1 MEKSANL
8 ELRIHTFPRHIVT
21 FSRKWTFDRKT
32 ELCWQRG
39 RRRARQGEKT
49 EFFFIFDF
57 FHIKTII
64 FIETVR
70 LISNEDIKKSCAL
83 CDVCGNS
90 LGIPSNKKPERIEND
105 SPSTSD

>member
-1 MEKSANL
+1 MIAKQSYVGKEGA
-8 ELRIHTFPRHIVT
+8 E
-21 FSRKWTFDRKT
+21 
-32 ELCWQRG
+32 ERG
-39 RRRARQGEKT
+39 RREKP
-49 EFFFIFDF
+49 EFFHFDF
-57 FHIKTII
+57 SYKTII

-90 LGIPSNKKPERIEND
+90 LGIPSNKKPESIKND

>member
-1 MEKSANL
+1 MIAKQSYVGKEGA
-8 ELRIHTFPRHIVT
+8 E
-21 FSRKWTFDRKT
+21 
-32 ELCWQRG
+32 ERG
-39 RRRARQGEKT
+39 RREKT
-49 EFFFIFDF
+49 EFFSY
-57 FHIKTII
+57 KTII

-90 LGIPSNKKPERIEND
+90 LGIPSNKKPESIEND

>member
-1 MEKSANL
+1 MLAKRAPKSAAG
-8 ELRIHTFPRHIVT
+8 V
-21 FSRKWTFDRKT
+21 RK
-32 ELCWQRG
+32 LN
-39 RRRARQGEKT
+39 
-49 EFFFIFDF
+49 F
-57 FHIKTII
+57 FHFLFFSYKTII

-90 LGIPSNKKPERIEND
+90 LGIPSNKKPESIEND